1 MRLTK
6 SQVQMIKQVVAMLAG
21 ESAQVTLFGSRVD
34 DDKKGGDVDLLVTL
48 WDEVDHPAE
57 LSAKISARL
66 MRLFQGRKVDVLLS
80 APNLKTLPI
89 HSVAKHKG
97 VIL

>member
-66 MRLFQGRKVDVLLS
+66 MRLFQGRKVDVLLL

>member
-1 MRLTK
+1 MRLTE